1 MSFAQ
6 HFPAD
11 NAALLVVDVQEKL
24 LPATGSPGK
33 RVVANVHR
41 LISAAR
47 LLEIPVLATEQY
59 PKGLGPTVASLADA
73 IPVRHAKTTFQ
84 AADAAGL
91 ISADSASSI
100 RHVTLVGLETHVCI
114 LQTALELLRRGFR
127 VQVVAD
133 AIASRDQFD
142 HDSAL
147 SRLQSSGAIL
157 TTTEAVMFEWIGS
170 SDHPAFKAISA
181 LVKNPQSSSID

>member
-1 MSFAQ
+1 MAFPE
-6 HFPAD
+6 HFPAED
-11 NAALLVVDVQEKL
+11 AALLVVDVQEKL
-24 LPATGSPGK
+24 LPATGAPGT
-33 RVVANVHR
+33 RVVANAQR
-41 LISAAR
+41 LIRAAR

-59 PKGLGPTVASLADA
+59 PKGLGPTVASLAA
-73 IPVRHAKTTFQ
+73 MIPVRHAKTTFQ

-100 RHVTLVGLETHVCI
+100 RHVTLVGLESHVCI

-133 AIASRDQFD
+133 AIASRDRFD

-147 SRLQSSGAIL
+147 SRLRSSGVIV
-157 TTTEAVMFEWIGS
+157 TTTEAVLFEWIGG
-170 SDHPAFKAISA
+170 SDHPAFKGISA
-181 LVKNPQSSSID
+181 LVKESGSPNLD